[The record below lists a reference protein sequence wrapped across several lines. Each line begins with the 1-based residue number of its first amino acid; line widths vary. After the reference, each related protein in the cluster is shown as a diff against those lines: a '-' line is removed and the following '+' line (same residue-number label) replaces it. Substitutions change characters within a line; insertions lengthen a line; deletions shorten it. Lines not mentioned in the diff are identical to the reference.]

1 MNRARFVSVLAGAAI
16 LVAGG
21 VMTATASDR
30 PPAPPRPPW
39 VKADGTVDTTKLPD
53 RMPVMGPD
61 GKPAK
66 DASGRQITVDVRP
79 PGQPTGQQNKS
90 DPPGSSRRVEKGE
103 NGAVNEIFEI
113 KPSAP
118 PAG

>member
-1 MNRARFVSVLAGAAI
+1 M
-16 LVAGG
+16 
-21 VMTATASDR
+21 
-30 PPAPPRPPW
+30 
-39 VKADGTVDTTKLPD
+39 DTTKLPD

-79 PGQPTGQQNKS
+79 PGQQNKS
-90 DPPGSSRRVEKGE
+90 DPPGSSRTVEKGE
-103 NGAVNEIFEI
+103 NGAVNEIFEV

-118 PAG
+118 PVG